1 MKCMVKLDIVS
12 VEILTNVI
20 SVPVAPVFRKI
31 HVHTL
36 VHVVSASRSLSTY
49 MLLKIVKI
57 HMKSSEP
64 ESVFHKVLLK
74 NYSDSGVF
82 L

>member
-36 VHVVSASRSLSTY
+36 VHVVSASRSR
-49 MLLKIVKI
+49 KIC
-57 HMKSSEP
+57 S
-64 ESVFHKVLLK
+64 
-74 NYSDSGVF
+74 
-82 L
+82 